1 LSNPLLYSGIMSG
14 DSHEPIS
21 LTREHAL
28 DMLERHGIAPTEQR
42 VEIARLL
49 FAQHQHLSA
58 EQILAKLSRNSA
70 RVSKATVYNTL
81 NLFAETGLVREVV
94 IDSTK
99 RFYDS
104 NPDPHHHLFH
114 IDTGRLEDVAPAKVQ
129 IGDLPSL
136 SASMEV
142 LGVDVVIRVGP
153 RRTS

>member
-1 LSNPLLYSGIMSG
+1 MSAGPEKMRLL
-14 DSHEPIS
+14 P
-21 LTREHAL
+21 REQAL
-28 DMLERHGIAPTEQR
+28 EMLEQRGIAPTEQR
-42 VEIARLL
+42 MEIARLL
-49 FAQHQHLSA
+49 FGRHQHLSA
-58 EQILAKLSRNSA
+58 EQILAQLSTSSA

-114 IDTGRLEDVAPAKVQ
+114 TDTGRLEDVAPARVQ
-129 IGDLPSL
+129 IGELPGL
-136 SASMEV
+136 PASMEI

-153 RRTS
+153 RRAS

>member
-1 LSNPLLYSGIMSG
+1 MTATASIKGQV
-14 DSHEPIS
+14 
-21 LTREHAL
+21 TREQAQAL
-28 DMLERHGIAPTEQR
+28 LARHGIAPTEQR
-42 VEIARLL
+42 LEITLLL

-58 EQILAKLSRNSA
+58 EQILAQLSRNSA

-94 IDSTK
+94 IDSAK

-114 IDTGRLEDVAPAKVQ
+114 TDTGELEDVAPAQVQ
-129 IGDLPSL
+129 IAGLPGLPDSR
-136 SASMEV
+136 EV

-153 RRTS
+153 RRTD

>member
-1 LSNPLLYSGIMSG
+1 MSAYP
-14 DSHEPIS
+14 HESAS
-21 LTREHAL
+21 LTREQAL

-58 EQILAKLSRNSA
+58 EQILARLSRNST

-114 IDTGRLEDVAPAKVQ
+114 TDTGQLEDVAPARVQ
-129 IGDLPSL
+129 IGELPGL

-153 RRTS
+153 RRLS

>member
-1 LSNPLLYSGIMSG
+1 MSG
-14 DSHEPIS
+14 DPDKQTS
-21 LTREHAL
+21 LPREQAL
-28 DMLERHGIAPTEQR
+28 EMLERHGIAPTEQR

-49 FAQHQHLSA
+49 FARHQHLSA
-58 EQILAKLSRNSA
+58 EQILARLSRDSA

-114 IDTGRLEDVAPAKVQ
+114 TDSGRLEDVAPARVQ
-129 IGDLPSL
+129 IGDLPGL
-136 SASMEV
+136 PASMEV

-153 RRTS
+153 RRAS

>member
-1 LSNPLLYSGIMSG
+1 MSG
-14 DSHEPIS
+14 DPDKQTS
-21 LTREHAL
+21 LPREQAL
-28 DMLERHGIAPTEQR
+28 EMLERHGIAPTEQR

-49 FAQHQHLSA
+49 FARHQHLSA
-58 EQILAKLSRNSA
+58 EQILARLSRDSA

-114 IDTGRLEDVAPAKVQ
+114 TDSGRLEDVAPARVQ
-129 IGDLPSL
+129 IGDLPGL
-136 SASMEV
+136 PASMEV

-153 RRTS
+153 RRAH

>member
-1 LSNPLLYSGIMSG
+1 MSG
-14 DSHEPIS
+14 DPDKQTS
-21 LTREHAL
+21 LAREQAL
-28 DMLERHGIAPTEQR
+28 EMLGRHGIAPTEQR

-49 FAQHQHLSA
+49 FARHQHLSA
-58 EQILAKLSRNSA
+58 EQILARLSMDSA

-114 IDTGRLEDVAPAKVQ
+114 TDTGRLEDVAPARVK
-129 IGDLPSL
+129 IGDLPGL
-136 SASMEV
+136 PASMEV

-153 RRTS
+153 RRAS

>member
-1 LSNPLLYSGIMSG
+1 LSNSLLYSGIMNAT
-14 DSHEPIS
+14 DSIAGQM
-21 LTREHAL
+21 TREDARAL
-28 DMLERHGIAPTEQR
+28 LARYGIAPTEQR
-42 VEIARLL
+42 LEIARLL

-58 EQILAKLSRNSA
+58 EQILAQLSRNSA

-94 IDSTK
+94 IDSAK

-114 IDTGRLEDVAPAKVQ
+114 TDTGKLEDVEPARVQ
-129 IGDLPSL
+129 IDGLPDLPGSR
-136 SASMEV
+136 EV

-153 RRTS
+153 RNAD

>member
-1 LSNPLLYSGIMSG
+1 MSG
-14 DSHEPIS
+14 DSDKQTS
-21 LTREHAL
+21 LAREQAL
-28 DMLERHGIAPTEQR
+28 EMLELHGIAPTEQR

-49 FAQHQHLSA
+49 FARHQHLSA
-58 EQILAKLSRNSA
+58 EQILARLSRDSA

-114 IDTGRLEDVAPAKVQ
+114 TDTGRLEDVAPARVQ
-129 IGDLPSL
+129 IGDLPGL
-136 SASMEV
+136 PASMEV

-153 RRTS
+153 RRAS

>member
-1 LSNPLLYSGIMSG
+1 MSRVPENLRLL
-14 DSHEPIS
+14 P
-21 LTREHAL
+21 REQAL
-28 DMLERHGIAPTEQR
+28 EMLERHGIAPTEQR

-49 FAQHQHLSA
+49 FARHQHLSA
-58 EQILAKLSRNSA
+58 EQILARLSRDSA

-114 IDTGRLEDVAPAKVQ
+114 TDSGRLEDVAPARVQ
-129 IGDLPSL
+129 IGDLPGL
-136 SASMEV
+136 PASMEV

-153 RRTS
+153 RRAH

>member
-1 LSNPLLYSGIMSG
+1 MSG
-14 DSHEPIS
+14 DPDKQTS
-21 LTREHAL
+21 LAREQAL
-28 DMLERHGIAPTEQR
+28 EMLELHGIAPTEQR

-49 FAQHQHLSA
+49 FARHQHLSA
-58 EQILAKLSRNSA
+58 EQILARLSRDSA

-114 IDTGRLEDVAPAKVQ
+114 TDTGHLEDVAPTRVQ
-129 IGDLPSL
+129 IGDLPGL
-136 SASMEV
+136 PASMEV

-153 RRTS
+153 RRAS